1 MSLLD
6 DGITKSV
13 GILTANPVATAV
25 GAGVAGVG
33 IGLASSAVIGSST
46 KSRSKR
52 THTKRGWKQD
62 RKRFNKSQKWEVQ
75 YRKNK
80 AKRARRSR
88 GKKIYYAKK
97 TGQPYILLS
106 SGKAR
111 FIKGKRRHK

>member
-13 GILTANPVATAV
+13 GILTANPIATAAGV
-25 GAGVAGVG
+25 GAAAVG
-33 IGLASSAVIGSST
+33 IGLAANSVIGST
-46 KSRSKR
+46 FKSRSKR

-62 RKRFNKSQKWEVQ
+62 RKRFNKSQKWEVH

-80 AKRARRSR
+80 AKRTRKSR
-88 GKKIYYAKK
+88 GRKIYYAKK

-111 FIKGKRRHK
+111 FIKGKRRHR